1 MAADWSYA
9 LEKVLRTVGE
19 TAESRSSRRLAH
31 LPGMRGCSVLMQSLG
46 RCDCEAA
53 RGGIIGSE
61 VVAMVS
67 RADDE

>member
-46 RCDCEAA
+46 RCDCEVV